1 MRTPPS
7 LRAQALAL
15 LARREYSRSELR
27 TRLLAHAAKLA
38 GQRAEQA
45 SASANVHAHPQAHPG
60 DESDERDEANAAQ
73 SASTTTTRTRRRAP
87 DAAAQQAVDEVL
99 DWLAAQ
105 RLQSDARYAEARVQQ
120 RAASHGGQRIAR
132 ELAQHG
138 VALAEDATTALRAS
152 EFERAL
158 ALWQRRFG
166 PQLPANVKERARQG
180 NYLLRRGFAAGVVQ
194 RVLQGRAAAD

>member
-1 MRTPPS
+1 MRAPPS

-38 GQRAEQA
+38 AQRAAQAQNPAHDDA
-45 SASANVHAHPQAHPG
+45 SA
-60 DESDERDEANAAQ
+60 DAAQ
-73 SASTTTTRTRRRAP
+73 AAAATTRTRRRAP

-99 DWLAAQ
+99 DWLAGQ
-105 RLQSDARYAEARVQQ
+105 RLQSDARYAEARVHQ
-120 RAASHGGQRIAR
+120 RAASHGAQRITH

-138 VALAEDATTALRAS
+138 VALADEAAAALRAS

-166 PQLPANVKERARQG
+166 PQLPADAKERARQG
-180 NYLLRRGFAAGVVQ
+180 NYLLRRGFAANVVQ
-194 RVLQGRAAAD
+194 RVIQGRSALD